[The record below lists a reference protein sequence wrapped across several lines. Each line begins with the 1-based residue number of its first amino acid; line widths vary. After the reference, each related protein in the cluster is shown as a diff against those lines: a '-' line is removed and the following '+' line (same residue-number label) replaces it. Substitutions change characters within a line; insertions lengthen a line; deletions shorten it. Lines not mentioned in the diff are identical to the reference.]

1 MTSQALSFAK
11 TVVRVIVRVLM
22 RVIARAVEVVSL
34 TGWLRWRWMIAVDGC
49 GGSESITAR
58 Q

>member
-11 TVVRVIVRVLM
+11 TVVRVTVGMLI
-22 RVIARAVEVVSL
+22 RVIASAIAVVSL

-49 GGSESITAR
+49 GGSESVTAR